1 MSTTLHVI
9 GAGDVIQKTWPAIE
23 GLHNEGLVR
32 RALVFDRNPDRLKP
46 LANLPW
52 VQTDVAG
59 SPAEVVDKLQRRGVD
74 GPDSVAYV
82 GTPDGTHVTYA
93 ERLAPHVGAVAI
105 EKPLALTGASA
116 SRLLRLGDRAIP
128 IEHQLY
134 KLETI
139 EALQRFADQAIP
151 AKEIVKIHFVF
162 HETLPVGTRE
172 LSPLVFDTGY
182 HGIAI
187 AVAAFNRQALRVA
200 VRIDTCVTRVYENG
214 PDQPRAST
222 AAWLR
227 GVIKA
232 DRHDIAFE
240 AHIAKGVS
248 TSEKRI
254 TFSGN
259 GRHEFSLNESGHR
272 PHERALRAIILK
284 QRPLISIS
292 ESIEVVRACEQAH
305 QRSIDGGRYPFGRN
319 IDWQ

>member
-1 MSTTLHVI
+1 MSKTIYVI
-9 GAGDVIQKTWPAIE
+9 GAGDVSQKTWPAIE
-23 GLHNEGLVR
+23 GLHSQGLVH
-32 RALVFDRNPDRLKP
+32 RAYVFDRNPDRLKP
-46 LANLPW
+46 FSGLPW

-59 SPAEVVDKLQRRGVD
+59 SPTEVLEKLKQRGANT
-74 GPDSVAYV
+74 PDSVAYI
-82 GTPDGTHVTYA
+82 GTPDSTHVPYA

-105 EKPLALTGASA
+105 EKPLALSVSTGA
-116 SRLLRLGDRAIP
+116 RLLRLGDRAIP
-128 IEHQLY
+128 VEHQLY

-139 EALQRFADQAIP
+139 EAIQRFADHAIP
-151 AKEIVKIHFVF
+151 ATDIVKIHFVF
-162 HETLPVGTRE
+162 HETLPVGTRD

-187 AVAAFNRQALRVA
+187 AVAALNRQALRVT

-240 AHIAKGVS
+240 AHIAKGVA

-254 TFSGN
+254 TFSGK
-259 GRHEFSLNESGHR
+259 GRHQFSLNESGHR

-292 ESIEVVRACEQAH
+292 ESIEVVRACEQAN
-305 QRSIDGGRYPFGRN
+305 QKSIDGGRYQFASN
-319 IDWQ
+319 NDWN